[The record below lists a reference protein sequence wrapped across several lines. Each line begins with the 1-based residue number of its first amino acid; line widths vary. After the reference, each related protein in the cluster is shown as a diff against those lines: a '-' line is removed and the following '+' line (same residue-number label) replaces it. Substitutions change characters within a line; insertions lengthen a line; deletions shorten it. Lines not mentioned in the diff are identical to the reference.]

1 MYRCRCVRAAATS
14 ENKENKIQK
23 QPNNNRE
30 TYVIAI
36 TQWIFT
42 WCSCCR
48 LLVWS
53 FFSSSFTDSVSWNK
67 NNPLTT
73 QNLSYSDSKSRFILI
88 LFYFICKNLLQNQ
101 LKTSNKIELQQP
113 NENVNSEQFQC
124 GNEKKQQEKEKITQN
139 KLKSKQRRNR
149 KKWWKR
155 LSRRAAASQCKGS
168 SNGTK
173 TKKKFQFLSHY
184 LRICN
189 CSHRITVN
197 AGAWTWQKQNYSHP
211 NRKQK
216 LYKKCHQSDST
227 MHLNDFNWTATGKNV
242 CKYISSNINLLMD
255 L

>member
-73 QNLSYSDSKSRFILI
+73 QNLSYLDSKSRFILT
-88 LFYFICKNLLQNQ
+88 LFYSICKNLLQNQ

-113 NENVNSEQFQC
+113 KENVNSEQFQC

-173 TKKKFQFLSHY
+173 TKKNFNSCLIIYVFAIVLIGS
-184 LRICN
+184 
-189 CSHRITVN
+189 
-197 AGAWTWQKQNYSHP
+197 
-211 NRKQK
+211 
-216 LYKKCHQSDST
+216 QS
-227 MHLNDFNWTATGKNV
+227 MQVLELGKNKTIRIPIENKNCTKNV
-242 CKYISSNINLLMD
+242 IKATQLCT
-255 L
+255 